1 MAELKSYAVWDQ
13 WVAASGVDPATL
25 APYSPD
31 LYDKTAWDSMRAFRK
46 PFAVV
51 HVYGFYALAAMVVL
65 HVAAVVATEIK
76 EGGSIVS
83 AMFTGRKIISGRAA
97 YEVQRGRG

>member
-51 HVYGFYALAAMVVL
+51 HLYAFYALAVLVVL
-65 HVAAVVATEIK
+65 GCVWPVLRTETDKDLEADYIL
-76 EGGSIVS
+76 
-83 AMFTGRKIISGRAA
+83 MLRGRA
-97 YEVQRGRG
+97 Q